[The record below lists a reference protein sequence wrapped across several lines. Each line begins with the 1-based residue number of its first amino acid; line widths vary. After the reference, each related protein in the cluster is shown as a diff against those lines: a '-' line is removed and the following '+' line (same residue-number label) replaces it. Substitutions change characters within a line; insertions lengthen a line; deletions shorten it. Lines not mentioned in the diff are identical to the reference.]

1 MKEGFTRR
9 RFLRGVGGA
18 IGAPWLFP
26 AIVPA
31 RALGRGG
38 AVAPSDRISVGMI
51 GTGGHGVAVNLK
63 GMLAQEEVRVV
74 AVCDVDLPRARGA
87 KQLVDAKYGNGDCA
101 ACQDFREILARAD
114 IDAVAI
120 STPDHWHVPI
130 SVMALRAGKDVLCE
144 KPTLTIAQGRALVD
158 VVRRTGRVF
167 QTATEDRSVGV
178 YHRMAELVRNG
189 RIGKLQ
195 TIRVTL
201 PGAPPERRGNP
212 APMPVP
218 PELDYDLWLGPA
230 PWAPYTEDRV
240 HSNFRWIQDYSGGIL
255 ADWGMHM
262 FDTAQWAND
271 TDRGGPIRVGATGR
285 FYDDG
290 LYDTLCEFRI
300 EYTYANGVRLI
311 AESGGT
317 GLRFEGADGWVGNA
331 GWRKPLEASSESI
344 LRSVIGPEETHL
356 FTCPAGEHRNFIDCV
371 KSRREPYFPAEI
383 GHRVATVCHIGNIS
397 ALLGRPLRWDP
408 DAECFPDDP
417 EANRHISRPM
427 RAPWRI

>member
-1 MKEGFTRR
+1 MI
-9 RFLRGVGGA
+9 GVGEH
-18 IGAPWLFP
+18 
-26 AIVPA
+26 
-31 RALGRGG
+31 
-38 AVAPSDRISVGMI
+38 
-51 GTGGHGVAVNLK
+51 GTSVNLK
-63 GMLAQEEVRVV
+63 GMLAQGDVRVV
-74 AVCDVDLPRARGA
+74 AVCDVDRARA
-87 KQLVDAKYGNGDCA
+87 EAARRLTDQHYGDGGCGC
-101 ACQDFREILARAD
+101 CQDFREILARPD

-130 SVMALRAGKDVLCE
+130 SVMAMRAGMDVFCE

-195 TIRVTL
+195 TIRVSL
-201 PGAPPERRGNP
+201 PGVPPDRRGNP
-212 APMPVP
+212 GPMPVP

-230 PWAPYTEDRV
+230 PWAPYAKDRV
-240 HSNFRWIQDYSGGIL
+240 HHNFRWIRDYSGGIL

-271 TDRGGPIRVGATGR
+271 TDRGGPIRVDASGK
-285 FYDDG
+285 FYDDP

-300 EYTYANGVRLI
+300 EYSYANGVTLI

-317 GLRFEGADGWVGNA
+317 GLRFEGTEGWVGNA
-331 GWRKPLEASSESI
+331 GWRKPLEASSGEI
-344 LRSVIGPEETHL
+344 LRSVIGPGETHL

-383 GHRVATVCHIGNIS
+383 GHRVATVCHIGNIA
-397 ALLGRPLRWDP
+397 ALLGRPLKWDP
-408 DAECFPDDP
+408 VAECFPDDP
-417 EANRHISRPM
+417 EANRHIGRAM